1 MVLLWVE
8 FFFFVFKGAL
18 VSHLSKMSPMER
30 SFPTVLGCVCAVSK
44 DLTEFPALDTNKGG
58 KRHVAPAHDVGP
70 G

>member
-1 MVLLWVE
+1 
-8 FFFFVFKGAL
+8 
-18 VSHLSKMSPMER
+18 MER